1 MMTASGVKVSLG
13 QIPTASTSITSDVV
27 AVHEGGS
34 LTLRFEFDRDGVLV
48 RSGVVFAKVRAHRW
62 RAESHCTAW
71 HIEGAYDTVVE
82 VEDSGWVTELL
93 MAEPRET
100 WGRWVIRHFM
110 IFIDSAGCFE
120 VAAESWSLLPE
131 ELIG

>member
-1 MMTASGVKVSLG
+1 MPDVPDVPYILPDETGYPRDVSTDPKPG
-13 QIPTASTSITSDVV
+13 YA
-27 AVHEGGS
+27 
-34 LTLRFEFDRDGVLV
+34 
-48 RSGVVFAKVRAHRW
+48 
-62 RAESHCTAW
+62 

-82 VEDSGWVTELL
+82 IEDSGWVSELL
-93 MAEPRET
+93 VAEPRET